1 MKLRFFPTRSE
12 FKDLFQRGNMVPVCC
27 EILADT
33 ETPVSAL
40 AKIRQPGRPVFLLES
55 VEGGERWGRYS
66 FLGVSASR
74 HVRLFRDHVEI
85 TENGSRHLLPHHGNP
100 LQVLRNLMASYRP
113 VSVAGLP
120 RFWGGLVGWF
130 AYETV
135 SFFERIPNSLPSE
148 APLGHFVMT
157 DELIIF
163 DNVRHTLTLL
173 VPVVSSKETAD
184 LDRGYD
190 GAVTRLESLAE
201 SLEKPL
207 PFPPIPL
214 GAYPRT
220 SKTDPRMACQRRTE
234 APAHPSLPETVSFS
248 GPSHSA
254 GGTSTL
260 IEEDPF
266 SSMPFGSLTPVSP
279 GYHDATKRPFAARS
293 GSTSSAFRSLVA
305 PDDFLAMVRTV
316 KDYIRAGDVIQTV
329 ISQPFVIQPA
339 PDPWFL
345 YRAQRFINP
354 SPYMF
359 FMELDDRILV
369 GSSPETMV
377 RLENGVATL
386 RPIAGTRPRG
396 ATEQEDRRLA
406 DELLKDPK
414 ERAEHLMLVDLGRN
428 DLGRVAETGTVQVT
442 DLMVVER
449 YSHVMHLVS
458 NITCD
463 LRRDYDAWDLLRATF
478 PAGTLTGAP
487 KIRAME
493 IIAELE
499 PTPRGPYG
507 GAVGYISYT
516 GNMDLA
522 ITIRT
527 ACLHDGLMTVQTGA
541 GIVADSVPE
550 REYEETVNKAKAMLK
565 AVALLQNAETFNH
578 QSEGGL
584 FHDCHDRQL

>member
-1 MKLRFFPTRSE
+1 MKLSFYPTRQE
-12 FKDLFQRGNMVPVCC
+12 FTEMFARGNLVPVCC
-27 EILADT
+27 DILADT

-40 AKIRQPGRPVFLLES
+40 AKIRRPGRPVFLLES

-66 FLGVSASR
+66 FLGTSASR
-74 HVRLFRDHVEI
+74 HVRVYRDHIEW
-85 TENGSRHLLPHHGNP
+85 TNDGSVRRVDHHGDP
-100 LQVLRNLMASYRP
+100 LRVLRELMAPYRP
-113 VSVAGLP
+113 VSVPGLP
-120 RFWGGLVGWF
+120 RFWGGLLGWF

-135 SFFERIPNSLPSE
+135 SFFEKIPNALPPD

-157 DELIIF
+157 DELLIF

-173 VPVVSSKETAD
+173 VPVFRRDEAD
-184 LDRGYD
+184 DPARQYEE
-190 GAVTRLESLAE
+190 AAARLETLARSLAE
-201 SLEKPL
+201 PL
-207 PFPPIPL
+207 
-214 GAYPRT
+214 AV
-220 SKTDPRMACQRRTE
+220 
-234 APAHPSLPETVSFS
+234 PSLPMAL
-248 GPSHSA
+248 SA
-254 GGTSTL
+254 PASSLGRVGKGGGT
-260 IEEDPF
+260 
-266 SSMPFGSLTPVSP
+266 P
-279 GYHDATKRPFAARS
+279 GDD
-293 GSTSSAFRSLVA
+293 FRSLVSR
-305 PDDFLAMVRTV
+305 DDFLAMVRTV
-316 KDYIRAGDVIQTV
+316 KDHITAGDVIQTV
-329 ISQPFVIQPA
+329 ISQPFVLRPA
-339 PDPWFL
+339 PDPWLL
-345 YRAQRFINP
+345 YRAQRYINP

-396 ATEQEDRRLA
+396 MTEQDDRRLA

-463 LRRDYDAWDLLRATF
+463 LRRHCDAWDLLKATF

-493 IIAELE
+493 IIAALE

-507 GAVGYISYT
+507 GAVGYIAYT

-527 ACLHDGLMTVQTGA
+527 AVLHQDTMTVQTGA

-550 REYEETVNKAKAMLK
+550 REYEETVNKAQAMLR
-565 AVALLQNAETFNH
+565 AVALLREAEA
-578 QSEGGL
+578 SKS
-584 FHDCHDRQL
+584 